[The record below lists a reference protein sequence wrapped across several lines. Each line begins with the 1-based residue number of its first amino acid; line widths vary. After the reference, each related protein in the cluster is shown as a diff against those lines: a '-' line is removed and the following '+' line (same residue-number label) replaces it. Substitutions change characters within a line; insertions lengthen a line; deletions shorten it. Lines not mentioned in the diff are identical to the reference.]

1 MADTYEF
8 LNCPACGTP
17 MKKVFLEKQ
26 GFIIDVC
33 LDGCGGIWFDN
44 RELPKVDERTEDI
57 SDLTAAYNGK
67 TFHRVEREQD
77 RDCPVCHKKMVKNC
91 ASAKQEIT
99 IDECYQCG
107 GKFFDYNELEILRNQ
122 YESDE
127 DRIADIKEIA
137 KDSVKMEI
145 ILNRLMHKD
154 DMI

>member
-1 MADTYEF
+1 
-8 LNCPACGTP
+8 
-17 MKKVFLEKQ
+17 
-26 GFIIDVC
+26 
-33 LDGCGGIWFDN
+33 
-44 RELPKVDERTEDI
+44 
-57 SDLTAAYNGK
+57 
-67 TFHRVEREQD
+67 
-77 RDCPVCHKKMVKNC
+77 MVKNC

-99 IDECYQCG
+99 VDECYQCG